1 MTEGK
6 MVLGG
11 QKLWLE
17 EGEVCVQGCWF
28 WEMTV
33 EMGWGWRLRGEG
45 DNKGGLW
52 KGEEDQEKA
61 GGKGL
66 SGWFVL
72 VKIGLGLGFFLYFF

>member
-1 MTEGK
+1 

-33 EMGWGWRLRGEG
+33 EMG
-45 DNKGGLW
+45 
-52 KGEEDQEKA
+52 
-61 GGKGL
+61 
-66 SGWFVL
+66 
-72 VKIGLGLGFFLYFF
+72 